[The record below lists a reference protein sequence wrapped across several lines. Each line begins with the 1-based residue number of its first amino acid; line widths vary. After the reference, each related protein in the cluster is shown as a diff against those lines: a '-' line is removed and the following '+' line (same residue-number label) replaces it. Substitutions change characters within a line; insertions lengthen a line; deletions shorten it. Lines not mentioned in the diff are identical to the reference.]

1 MVLDAG
7 PMTGGV
13 GGVRGR
19 VIEAAGFQPVAAAFV
34 LFTQNGGTDA
44 EVSIGV
50 EGQRWIPEPF
60 LVPVPVD
67 LHESYIDVSLSGREV
82 TLQGLQ
88 GLLVGPVSLRSSTHI
103 EGPGPR
109 PCDTGREPRARL
121 GGGQGVQNIRWD
133 ALGLRN
139 TVVTLGH
146 SRRRLGCKR

>member
-1 MVLDAG
+1 MLLDTG
-7 PMTGGV
+7 PVAGGV

-19 VIEAAGFQPVAAAFV
+19 VIEAAGFNPVAAAFV

-44 EVSIGV
+44 EVPIGV
-50 EGQRWIPEPF
+50 EGQGRVLEPF

-88 GLLVGPVSLRSSTHI
+88 GLLVGAVSLRSSTHI

-109 PCDTGREPRARL
+109 PRDTGREPRARL

-133 ALGLRN
+133 ALGLRD
-139 TVVTLGH
+139 TVVTLGYA
-146 SRRRLGCKR
+146 RRRLGRKR